1 MVFGKTIEHNY
12 EILKNLSDFNKLN
25 LPILVGASRK
35 SMIYTL
41 LNVSATEALN
51 GTTVVNTISL
61 INGAKILRVHDVNE
75 AVECIKIY
83 DKLSIEN

>member
-1 MVFGKTIEHNY
+1 
-12 EILKNLSDFNKLN
+12 
-25 LPILVGASRK
+25 
-35 SMIYTL
+35 MIYTL

-61 INGAKILRVHDVNE
+61 THGAKILRVHDVNE